1 MHPSPHKK
9 SKKTFA
15 MSQTNIQFRPLSLL
29 FFGCFFGLIT
39 LIISP
44 ATQATPETST
54 IPDEEQPIQIT
65 ADRLEVQEQKGISTY
80 TGNVHIQQGS
90 LELSGDTVTIQHP
103 NGQLQTVK
111 AYGTP
116 AKFKRFSQID
126 QAWLTGQANLIQ
138 YNTEHKTILLSG
150 DAQVK
155 QPGKHFIT
163 GRNIF
168 YDIAQQTLMAKGSK
182 DGQERVSVTFDPA
195 SPKTPNSQKTPEPQ
209 PEQEW
214 FMAHFYARNLAKS
227 YKNRQ
232 VVTSVDIDIYSG
244 QVVGLL
250 GPNGA
255 GKTTTFYMMMGLVA
269 NDAGQIF
276 IDDQEITQLPIH
288 KRAKLGIGYLPQEA
302 SVFRKLT
309 VAENIHAI
317 LEMRPELKREQRAN
331 IFQKL
336 VDDLQIGHILNQ
348 PGQALSGGERRRVEI
363 ARALAMEP
371 RFILLD
377 EPFAGVDPISVK
389 DIQSIIFHLK
399 KKNIGVLIT
408 DHNVREILGVC
419 DYAYILH
426 NGTILATGT
435 PKEILEHDDVKRV
448 YLGEDFKWKIR
459 ANKRS

>member
-155 QPGKHFIT
+155 QPGKHSIT

-182 DGQERVSVTFDPA
+182 DGQERVSVTFDPPP
-195 SPKTPNSQKTPEPQ
+195 PKHPTRKKHQNHNLNRNDSWHIFTLVTLPKAIKIDKSSLPLILIFTAAKWLACLAPMA
-209 PEQEW
+209 QE
-214 FMAHFYARNLAKS
+214 K
-227 YKNRQ
+227 
-232 VVTSVDIDIYSG
+232 
-244 QVVGLL
+244 
-250 GPNGA
+250 PPP
-255 GKTTTFYMMMGLVA
+255 
-269 NDAGQIF
+269 F
-276 IDDQEITQLPIH
+276 IWWW
-288 KRAKLGIGYLPQEA
+288 A
-302 SVFRKLT
+302 
-309 VAENIHAI
+309 
-317 LEMRPELKREQRAN
+317 
-331 IFQKL
+331 
-336 VDDLQIGHILNQ
+336 
-348 PGQALSGGERRRVEI
+348 
-363 ARALAMEP
+363 
-371 RFILLD
+371 
-377 EPFAGVDPISVK
+377 
-389 DIQSIIFHLK
+389 
-399 KKNIGVLIT
+399 
-408 DHNVREILGVC
+408 
-419 DYAYILH
+419 
-426 NGTILATGT
+426 
-435 PKEILEHDDVKRV
+435 
-448 YLGEDFKWKIR
+448 
-459 ANKRS
+459 